1 MAHRYVDRLGRVITD
16 PETIEARRLAS
27 LLARLEN
34 KAAKRGESVTV
45 KELAASAKLEP
56 GRVVE
61 IIRRFNVWLWGLTE
75 KGEMADWLV
84 WTDGE

>member
-16 PETIEARRLAS
+16 PETIEARRLMS
-27 LLARLEN
+27 LLTRLEN
-34 KAAKRGESVTV
+34 KAVKRGDFVTV

-56 GRVVE
+56 ARVVE
-61 IIRRFNVWLWGLTE
+61 IIRSFDMWLWGLTE